1 VEKGNMK
8 KIVSAALL
16 GILLL
21 SMIFVLAVPTWAV
34 TEDEIKEAIDSGV
47 AWLAAQQKL
56 DGSWGTGGATVAK
69 TGLAVVK
76 LCEHAV
82 DSKYGY
88 GLASPFDPAYP
99 YHENVEKGLDY
110 IFANAHIIIIGMQ
123 THGNPDTD
131 GDGIGVCFEDVDY
144 WGRPVPIYTTGIALM
159 AIATSRAPDRVVDVP
174 GSPVN
179 GWKYKDVVQD
189 AVDYMAWAQTDWG
202 YGRGGWNYEAMDNS
216 GERSDQSNTGW
227 ATFGLGFA
235 ESAEYGFVCTV
246 PDFVKKE
253 LNIWIDYIQND
264 VDGDTND
271 GGAGYTDPNCWVNIL
286 KTGHLIYMMAFVGDT
301 AATPRV
307 KDAVAYIVRHWND
320 ANDDPG
326 WRGWPGGVASYHA
339 TFNVMKGL
347 TALGIQK
354 IDEIDWQSEFEDVLV
369 AQQNPDGSWPVCVW
383 SDGERILSTEW
394 ALLTL
399 QKVVPRKLTPG
410 KVTGGGQIAISS
422 KASFG
427 FNVMY
432 QEGWDVPKGELQY
445 VDYATKMIVHSH
457 NMTSL
462 VVSPDKTK
470 ATFEGIC
477 TINGVDGFTYRV
489 YVEDNGEP
497 GKNDVFK
504 ITLSTGYSAGGTIL
518 NGNIQ
523 IHKKP

>member
-1 VEKGNMK
+1 MK
-8 KIVSAALL
+8 EIVSAALL
-16 GILLL
+16 GILSL
-21 SMIFVLAVPTWAV
+21 SMIFVLAVPIWAV

-56 DGSWGTGGATVAK
+56 DGSWGSWWPVAQ
-69 TGLAVVK
+69 TGLAVLK
-76 LCEHAV
+76 LAEHAV
-82 DSKYGY
+82 DAKYGY
-88 GLASPFDPAYP
+88 GLPSPFDPAYP
-99 YHENVEKGLDY
+99 YRENVERGLNY
-110 IFANAHIIIIGMQ
+110 IFAHARIIDISVQPAGD
-123 THGNPDTD
+123 PDTN
-131 GDGIGVCFEDVDY
+131 GNGKGIYFSSWDWELCRTYE
-144 WGRPVPIYTTGIALM
+144 TSIAMM
-159 AIATSRAPDRVVDVP
+159 AIAGSRSPDRVVNVP
-174 GSPVN
+174 ESPVN
-179 GWKYKDVVQD
+179 GWTYKDVLQD
-189 AVDYMAWAQTDWG
+189 VVDYLAWGQTDWG
-202 YGRGGWNYEAMDNS
+202 YGRGGWNYYEMVD
-216 GERSDQSNTGW
+216 GGDRSDQSNTGW

-264 VDGDTND
+264 VDGDAND

-286 KTGHLIYMMAFVGDT
+286 KTGHLLYMMAFVGDT

-320 ANDDPG
+320 ANVDPG

-369 AQQNPDGSWPVCVW
+369 AQQNPDGSWPVCYW
-383 SDGERILSTEW
+383 SDEERILSTEW

-432 QEGWDVPKGELQY
+432 QEGWDAPKGELQY

-457 NMTSL
+457 NITSL

-497 GKNDVFK
+497 SKNDVFK